1 MKVECI
7 VSTLV
12 VVDVPD
18 GYESDAVV
26 EALAKNDFFGHVA
39 DLNPDKLHVEILEP
53 AE

>member
-18 GYESDAVV
+18 GYESDAIV
-26 EALAKNDFFGHVA
+26 EAMAKNDFFGQVA

-53 AE
+53 SE